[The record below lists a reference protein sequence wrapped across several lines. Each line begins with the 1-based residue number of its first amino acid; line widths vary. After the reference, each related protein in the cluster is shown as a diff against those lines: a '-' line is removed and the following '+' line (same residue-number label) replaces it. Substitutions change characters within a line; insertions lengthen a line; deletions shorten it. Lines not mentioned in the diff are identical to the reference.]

1 MVTSKRQRG
10 RRSAFRKGR
19 RWAAPIDQT
28 TMGQA
33 VKQAGIDP
41 RQWISIGLVTAGGEG
56 DEIVVFDEDE
66 GQPLVRVLLEP
77 TKIPVRARV
86 SGMFAGNGEGE
97 WNPFVEG
104 DEVIVAIPEG
114 NERAGCIIFGRLS
127 NGIDKFPM
135 ESVAGQDPTTNT
147 FAFSRR
153 RTPVVTE
160 NAGPFLYRSS
170 INESLI
176 SMDTAGV
183 FTVRTSDASVLQM
196 SPDVIGFQGPS
207 DEDNP
212 PELMMQMNVTDRHFS
227 LTIGEAVFNISAS
240 DATPEPNNILSVPN
254 NLTINAG
261 GNASSEHVMTS
272 EAFWHC
278 LTQALNQIGLAIT
291 ALGGAPLTGL
301 SLGPLFSLP
310 LVAGSL
316 NLAIPLSATT
326 PDIFTSSGLSSG
338 FALMPPKAPATIQTM
353 PGLGSATVLIG

>member
-1 MVTSKRQRG
+1 MATSKRQRG
-10 RRSAFRKGR
+10 RRPAFSMGR
-19 RWAAPIDQT
+19 RSAKPIDQT

-41 RQWISIGLVTAGGEG
+41 RQWVSIGLVTAGGEG
-56 DEIVVFDEDE
+56 DDIVVFDEDE

-86 SGMFAGNGEGE
+86 GAQVAGNGEGD
-97 WNPFVEG
+97 WHPFVEG
-104 DEVIVAIPEG
+104 DEVVVVVPEG
-114 NERAGCIIFGRLS
+114 NERAGCVIICRLS

-135 ESVAGQDPTTNT
+135 QSVAGQDPTTNT

-153 RTPVVTE
+153 RTPRVEE

-170 INESLI
+170 ISESLI
-176 SMDTAGV
+176 SMDTSGV
-183 FTVRTSDASVLQM
+183 FTVRTGDASALQM

-207 DEDNP
+207 DSDNP
-212 PELMMQMNVTDRHFS
+212 PDMLMQLNITDRQYS
-227 LTIGEAVFNISAS
+227 LNVGEAVFNISAS
-240 DATPEPNNILSVPN
+240 DATPEPNNILSVPD

-261 GNASSEHVMTS
+261 GNFSGEHVMTA

-278 LTQALNQIGLAIT
+278 LTQALNQIGIAI
-291 ALGGAPLTGL
+291 AASPPGPLTGAT
-301 SLGPLFSLP
+301 LGPLFSLP

-326 PDIFTSSGLSSG
+326 PDIFTAAGLAS
-338 FALMPPKAPATIQTM
+338 AWVLMPPKTPSVIPM
-353 PGLGSATVLIG
+353 NPGLGSATVLIG